1 MKEKKELVF
10 VMKVMSG
17 GGAERVI
24 SLLTSAAVKRNYDVT
39 LLITHQKKSD
49 SVLRDIDPRINVLSL
64 SDEVA
69 KTDISW
75 FAEKMLLLCA
85 RILGKFGKLISEKI
99 FYKSLVL
106 KYFSYNF
113 NNICWMKKYF
123 RKHSD
128 AVVIAFLYDS
138 IFYSLLSVSR
148 KNRLIISERGDPCQ
162 SLSSKTTV
170 AFLKNEFQH
179 ADAFVFQ
186 SPDVKKWYEE
196 NTKVN
201 GTVIFNPIKA
211 GLPEAYT
218 GERQKKIVN
227 FCRISSQKNL
237 ILLLDAFEI
246 FYKIYPEYELY
257 IYGDPVGNDSA
268 DYLDKVNNYLL
279 ALECKEKVFI
289 LPSKKDIHEEIID
302 YTMFV
307 SSSDFEG
314 MSNSMLE
321 AMSLGL
327 PCVCTDCPAGGARA
341 VIKDGE
347 NGLLVPAND
356 ADALGNAMI
365 KVVSEQGLSEK
376 LSLNAS
382 LIKNSQSLEKIT
394 EKWMSIING

>member
-10 VMKVMSG
+10 VMKVMNG

-24 SLLTSAAVKRNYDVT
+24 SLLTSAAVKRDFDVT

-49 SVLRDIDPRINVLSL
+49 SVLRDIDSRINVISL
-64 SDEVA
+64 PDEV
-69 KTDISW
+69 KKSETPGLLRNIL
-75 FAEKMLLLCA
+75 MLFS
-85 RILGKFGKLISEKI
+85 RFLGKAGKLVSEKI
-99 FYKSLVL
+99 VAKSLVL
-106 KYFSYNF
+106 KYFAYNF
-113 NNICWMKKYF
+113 DDISWMKKYF

-128 AVVIAFLYDS
+128 AVVISFLYDS
-138 IFYSLLSVSR
+138 IFYSLLSVT
-148 KNRLIISERGDPCQ
+148 KNNKLVISERGDPCQ
-162 SLSSKTTV
+162 SLASKTTM
-170 AFLKNEFQH
+170 AFLKNEFQK

-196 NTKVN
+196 NTKAD
-201 GTVIFNPIKA
+201 GTVIFNPIKE
-211 GLPEAYT
+211 GLPEQYNV
-218 GERQKKIVN
+218 ERQKKIVN

-237 ILLLDAFEI
+237 IMLLDAFEL

-268 DYLDKVNNYLL
+268 DYLDKVNNHLKSL
-279 ALECKEKVFI
+279 SCQEKVFI
-289 LPSKKDIHEEIID
+289 LPSRKDIHEEIAD
-302 YTMFV
+302 YAMFV

-321 AMSLGL
+321 AMAIGL

-341 VIKDGE
+341 VINDGE
-347 NGLLVPAND
+347 NGLLVPVND
-356 ADALGNAMI
+356 AKALGDAMI

-376 LSLNAS
+376 LSLNS
-382 LIKNSQSLEKIT
+382 RLIKNTQSLEKTT

>member
-1 MKEKKELVF
+1 MLKKNVIF
-10 VMKVMSG
+10 CIKTMSG

-24 SLLTSAAVKRNYDVT
+24 SLLTSAAVKRNFDVT

-49 SVLRDIDPRINVLSL
+49 SVLRDIDSGVNVISL
-64 SDEVA
+64 PDEV
-69 KTDISW
+69 
-75 FAEKMLLLCA
+75 EKNSVSGFFRNILMLFSRFLEKA
-85 RILGKFGKLISEKI
+85 GKLISEKLI
-99 FYKSLVL
+99 SKSLVL
-106 KYFSYNF
+106 KYFAYNF

-128 AVVIAFLYDS
+128 SIVISFMYDA
-138 IFYSLLSVSR
+138 IFYSILSVTK

-170 AFLKNEFQH
+170 AFLKNEFRH

-227 FCRISSQKNL
+227 FCRISPEKNL
-237 ILLLDAFEI
+237 ILLFDAFEL
-246 FYKIYPEYELY
+246 FHKIYPEYELY

-279 ALECKEKVFI
+279 TLECKEKVFI
-289 LPSKKDIHEEIID
+289 LPSKKDIHEEIVD
-302 YTMFV
+302 YAMFV

-321 AMSLGL
+321 AMALGL

-341 VIKDGE
+341 VIKDGK
-347 NGLLVPAND
+347 NGLLVPVND

-365 KVVSEQGLSEK
+365 KVASEQGLSEK
-376 LSLNAS
+376 LSLNAMK
-382 LIKNSQSLEKIT
+382 IRETQSLEKIVD
-394 EKWMSIING
+394 KWEEIING

>member
-1 MKEKKELVF
+1 MKEKKEIVF
-10 VMKVMSG
+10 VMKVMNG

-24 SLLTSAAVKRNYDVT
+24 SLLTSAAVKRNFDVT

-49 SVLRDIDPRINVLSL
+49 SVLRDIDSGVDMMIKKAEKYCEVEKINVSGFFRNIL
-64 SDEVA
+64 
-69 KTDISW
+69 
-75 FAEKMLLLCA
+75 MLFS
-85 RILGKFGKLISEKI
+85 RFLGKAGKLISEKLI
-99 FYKSLVL
+99 SKSLVL
-106 KYFSYNF
+106 KYFAYNF

-162 SLSSKTTV
+162 SLASKTTM

-211 GLPEAYT
+211 GLPEAYA

-279 ALECKEKVFI
+279 TLECKEKVFI

-321 AMSLGL
+321 AMAIGL

-347 NGLLVPAND
+347 NGLLVPVND
-356 ADALGNAMI
+356 TDALRDNNI
-365 KVVSEQGLSEK
+365 KFSTRRLK
-376 LSLNAS
+376 A
-382 LIKNSQSLEKIT
+382 
-394 EKWMSIING
+394 

>member
-1 MKEKKELVF
+1 MKEKKEIVF
-10 VMKVMSG
+10 VMKVMNG

-24 SLLTSAAVKRNYDVT
+24 SLLTSAAVNRGSDVT

-49 SVLRDIDPRINVLSL
+49 SVLRDIDSGVNVISL
-64 SDEVA
+64 PDEV
-69 KTDISW
+69 
-75 FAEKMLLLCA
+75 EKNNVSGFFRNILMLFS
-85 RILGKFGKLISEKI
+85 RFLGKAGKLISEKLI
-99 FYKSLVL
+99 SKSLVL
-106 KYFSYNF
+106 KYFAYNF

-162 SLSSKTTV
+162 SLASKTTM

-279 ALECKEKVFI
+279 TLECKEKVFI
-289 LPSKKDIHEEIID
+289 LPSKKDIHEEIVD
-302 YTMFV
+302 YAMFV

-321 AMSLGL
+321 AMAIGL

-365 KVVSEQGLSEK
+365 KVASEQGLSEK
-376 LSLNAS
+376 LSLNAMK
-382 LIKNSQSLEKIT
+382 IRETQSLEKIVD
-394 EKWMSIING
+394 KWMEIING